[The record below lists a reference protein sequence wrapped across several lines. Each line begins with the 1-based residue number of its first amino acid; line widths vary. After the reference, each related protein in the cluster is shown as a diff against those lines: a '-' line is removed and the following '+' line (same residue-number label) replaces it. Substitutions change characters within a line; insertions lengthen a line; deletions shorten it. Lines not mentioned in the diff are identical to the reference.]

1 MLREQAVVIFV
12 TFSSSAEAVKIGRTL
27 VQERLAAC
35 VNIVSGVRS
44 IYRWQGKIC
53 DEREALMVLKSRSG
67 KLQRI
72 IRRVRSLHS
81 YSVPEIIAL
90 PILGGSK
97 EYLSWIRK
105 ATR

>member
-1 MLREQAVVIFV
+1 VIFV
-12 TFSSSAEAVKIGRTL
+12 TTPSSAEAVKIGRTL

-53 DEREALMVLKSRSG
+53 DEPEALMVLKTRSG
-67 KLQRI
+67 KLQKI
-72 IRRVRSLHS
+72 IRRVQSLHS

-97 EYLSWIRK
+97 EYLSWIREV
-105 ATR
+105 TR